1 MTLPE
6 FLRFLSPGWWL
17 IHILGT
23 AIVYMLGIGH
33 GRRLARRETGR
44 PGKPLDRKD

>member
-6 FLRFLSPGWWL
+6 FLKFLSPGWWL

-33 GRRLARRETGR
+33 GRRLARRNLER
-44 PGKPLDRKD
+44 SAKPHERKD